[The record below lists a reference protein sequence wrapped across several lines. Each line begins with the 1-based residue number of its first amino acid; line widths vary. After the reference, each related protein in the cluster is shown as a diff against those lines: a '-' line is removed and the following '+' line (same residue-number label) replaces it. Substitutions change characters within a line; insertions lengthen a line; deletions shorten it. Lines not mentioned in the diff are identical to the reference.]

1 MESQLGEYQT
11 LDFTMRRSE
20 MTLSR
25 RLTFIAAAFLA
36 FICMPTLA
44 TCDTVSSAE
53 IWATFVNNTPFQV
66 TFSKVRW
73 SDRYGTANSD
83 GTVTDRIQGTVEPGK
98 TVQSHHRMGDPQIG
112 ERYTDLSFDATFT
125 DQMAQPASVPFITL
139 TNPTQESVR
148 LMPRR
153 EEAVTKIVWPNAI
166 SSSILITTL
175 HLT

>member
-1 MESQLGEYQT
+1 
-11 LDFTMRRSE
+11 

-25 RLTFIAAAFLA
+25 RLPFIAAAFLA
-36 FICMPTLA
+36 FICLPTLA

-73 SDRYGTANSD
+73 SGRYGTANSD

-125 DQMAQPASVPFITL
+125 RPDGSTGICSFYYAYKSDTGERSAYAASRGGSDKDRLAKCNLIFNSYYNITFNMKEFN
-139 TNPTQESVR
+139 TPE
-148 LMPRR
+148 
-153 EEAVTKIVWPNAI
+153 
-166 SSSILITTL
+166 
-175 HLT
+175 

>member
-1 MESQLGEYQT
+1 
-11 LDFTMRRSE
+11 MRKNE
-20 MTLSR
+20 TTLSR
-25 RLTFIAAAFLA
+25 RLPFIAAAFLA
-36 FICMPTLA
+36 FICLPTLA

-53 IWATFVNNTPFQV
+53 IWATFVNNTPSQV

-73 SDRYGTANSD
+73 SGRYGTANSD

-125 DQMAQPASVPFITL
+125 RPDGSTGIFPFITL
-139 TNPTQESVR
+139 ANPTPESDR